1 MKIVAVHKISASV
14 VQMNEVTSITTT
26 TSIIAVTGILA
37 TQTTPVTQN
46 FDRSLWLVRILES

>member
-1 MKIVAVHKISASV
+1 MKIVAIHKISASV
-14 VQMNEVTSITTT
+14 VQMNEVTSITAT

-46 FDRSLWLVRILES
+46 FDRSLWLVRIIES